1 MKIVVESGTHL
12 LNHGDNAMLVAAM
25 QHVHRLWPDAHVQVV
40 TAAPGRL
47 ATLLPNAEP
56 LTNDDRWIWE
66 RHLLTW
72 LRRRYAW
79 IPSRQWLQGLERRVQ
94 LHVPMA
100 ARLLIHGPTSTEM
113 AARAIAFGEA
123 IAQTDLVLGSG
134 GGGITDAFPVYA
146 STFLSMIHD
155 AQQTGAI
162 TACMGQG
169 IGPLEQTRRA
179 VLARRVLPRVD
190 LIGVREGLRS
200 PEILRSWGVPA
211 DRILVTGDDAIGL
224 AYNARQPEFGNGIGV
239 NLRAADYSGVGKR
252 EAELVREALS
262 QLPAPLNGQL
272 IPVPIERGTDEE
284 ALRPVMSLTD
294 RPDDVGADLVTL
306 PDLLRQ
312 ITRCRVVV
320 TGSYHAAVFA
330 LAQGIPAVG
339 LARTPYY
346 QYKFHGLAFQ
356 FGSGCEVVEFADA
369 HFCERLQ
376 ASIIHLWSAAESLR
390 PALLEA
396 ARTQMAAVTHAYDQV
411 DHIVQHGKARTHASA

>member
-1 MKIVVESGTHL
+1 
-12 LNHGDNAMLVAAM
+12 
-25 QHVHRLWPDAHVQVV
+25 
-40 TAAPGRL
+40 
-47 ATLLPNAEP
+47 
-56 LTNDDRWIWE
+56 
-66 RHLLTW
+66 
-72 LRRRYAW
+72 
-79 IPSRQWLQGLERRVQ
+79 
-94 LHVPMA
+94 
-100 ARLLIHGPTSTEM
+100 
-113 AARAIAFGEA
+113 
-123 IAQTDLVLGSG
+123 
-134 GGGITDAFPVYA
+134 
-146 STFLSMIHD
+146 MIHD